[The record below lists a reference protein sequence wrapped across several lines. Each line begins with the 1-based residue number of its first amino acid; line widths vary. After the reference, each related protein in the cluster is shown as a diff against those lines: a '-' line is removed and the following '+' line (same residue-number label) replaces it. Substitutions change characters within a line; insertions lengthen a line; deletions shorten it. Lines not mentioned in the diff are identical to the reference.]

1 VSQHSSGR
9 DPSSAEDPNL
19 SVAGARQRRGPFW
32 MEEPRWFWMLAAVVF
47 ALGLVLF
54 LLAVG
59 FDRP

>member
-1 VSQHSSGR
+1 
-9 DPSSAEDPNL
+9 
-19 SVAGARQRRGPFW
+19 